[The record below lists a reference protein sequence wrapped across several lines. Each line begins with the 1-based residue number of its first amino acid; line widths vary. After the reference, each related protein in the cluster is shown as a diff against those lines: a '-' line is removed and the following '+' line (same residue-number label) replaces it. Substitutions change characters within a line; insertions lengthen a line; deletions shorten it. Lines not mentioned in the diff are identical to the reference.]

1 MSDYSAIDFLFSKI
15 SEEEQKRL
23 KDNHIYV
30 TAKSIERKALKREY
44 ITGFQRGTKDATES
58 ALSAINEAYGK
69 ISEL

>member
-23 KDNHIYV
+23 KENDTYL
-30 TAKSIERKALKREY
+30 TAKSIEQKAFKRQYRMGFRMGFNDSNEKALNA
-44 ITGFQRGTKDATES
+44 IKDAYS
-58 ALSAINEAYGK
+58 K